1 MKIPTKRSLAAFTL
15 VEMLVSVAC
24 SSIILAAVVTA
35 GVALQRSFAA
45 VEAYSISEGDQ
56 LRVQDYIAMDCR
68 RATTALVDAG
78 AWTNSGGTW
87 SWVSNPSGTA
97 TLILTLPSYYDDSG
111 NAQAPNFTS
120 SAALQYG
127 TGGTTKISYYQS
139 GTSFMRQVGTNAT
152 QCLAGAAW
160 TNCSKAIAT
169 NVNSFTVTPTD
180 LTSTVRCSVTFLP
193 RFTNTNPGVT
203 GTTVYANT
211 FLRNAVA
218 RQ

>member
-87 SWVSNPSGTA
+87 NWVSNPSGTA
-97 TLILTLPSYYDDSG
+97 ETLRLRTL
-111 NAQAPNFTS
+111 AP
-120 SAALQYG
+120 ALLSN
-127 TGGTTKISYYQS
+127 TAPEE
-139 GTSFMRQVGTNAT
+139 R
-152 QCLAGAAW
+152 
-160 TNCSKAIAT
+160 
-169 NVNSFTVTPTD
+169 
-180 LTSTVRCSVTFLP
+180 P
-193 RFTNTNPGVT
+193 RFRITNPGPVSCGRLEQT
-203 GTTVYANT
+203 Q
-211 FLRNAVA
+211 LNAL
-218 RQ
+218 